1 MEAGMKKIFAAF
13 VFIGVMTAT
22 LFFVAGCGGGK
33 TSDERARKEKPADIV
48 VKNGES
54 IQDAVKKAKEG
65 AVIEVE
71 PGIYKETVSVDKHN
85 ITLRGIVRGNE
96 RPVIEGENKLN
107 DGILASGDNF
117 TVSGFEIRNFKAN
130 GITTQ
135 GSDDLK
141 ISDIVVVN
149 TGVYGIFPVES
160 ENVLVEK
167 CSVTGIRDAGIYV
180 SVSKNS
186 IVRNNE
192 VFGNVAGIEM
202 ENSSDAVIENNNTH
216 DNTGGILVFVLPG
229 KTLKKGERT
238 IVRNNAVVNNNTKN
252 FGDPKSIVGKVPAG
266 VGILVMAADDTVIM
280 DNVIKGNESF
290 GAAMVELDILEDAKR
305 DEDVEPNP
313 DRTQILQNTYEKN
326 GLKAHG
332 MVKDM
337 LGKGADIVW
346 SGTGE
351 GNCAVKT
358 KGVTLIGAESLPECA
373 ADAKKTAEEKAKAI
387 EVAVKTGKAKADE
400 TPKTASVPQ
409 AAKDIPAGAVK
420 VEIVSMAYKP
430 KHVKIKA
437 GQTVAWL
444 NKDNMTH
451 TVTSG
456 KGTAPDANP
465 MLNSGFMGP
474 YTVYTHTFNKPGKF
488 SYLCLP
494 HLYQES
500 MRDATVTVE
509 K

>member
-1 MEAGMKKIFAAF
+1 MEGRMKKIFAMF
-13 VFIGVMTAT
+13 LFISMMTAI
-22 LFFVAGCGGGK
+22 LCIAGCGGQK
-33 TSDERARKEKPADIV
+33 TKDERAQQQKPADIV
-48 VKNGES
+48 VKSGES
-54 IQDAVKKAKEG
+54 IQDAVKHAKEG
-65 AVIEVE
+65 FVIEVE

-85 ITLRGIVRGNE
+85 ITLRGVVRGNE

-160 ENVLVEK
+160 KNVLVEK

-202 ENSSDAVIENNNTH
+202 ENSSDAIIENNNTH

-238 IVRNNAVVNNNTKN
+238 IVRNNTVVNNNTKN

-266 VGILVMAADDTVIM
+266 VGILIMAADDTVIM

-290 GAAMVELDILEDAKR
+290 GVAMVELDILEDAKR
-305 DEDVEPNP
+305 DEEVEPNS

-332 MVKDM
+332 MVKEM

-346 SGTGE
+346 SGTGKD
-351 GNCAVKT
+351 NCAVKV
-358 KGVTLIGAESLPECA
+358 KGATLIGAENLLDCA
-373 ADAKKTAEEKAKAI
+373 ANAAKVAEEKAKTI
-387 EVAVKTGKAKADE
+387 EVAVKSGKAKADE
-400 TPKTASVPQ
+400 TPKTASAPTTT
-409 AAKDIPAGAVK
+409 KDIPAGAVK

-430 KHVKIKA
+430 KHVNIKA
-437 GQTVAWL
+437 GQTVAWV

-456 KGTAPDANP
+456 KGTAPDKNP
-465 MLNSGFMGP
+465 LLNSGFMGP
-474 YTVYTHTFNKPGKF
+474 YTMYTHTFNKPGKF